1 MKFNVDERVKHRI
14 VGLVVIL
21 SLATIFIPPVVKKS
35 NRYFEVNNRFSVK
48 LPAKPTPPRVAVK
61 SEKAVFETVKVARV
75 TIPKLVE
82 PPQLTQIAKA
92 EPISTKSI
100 IPAAPQMNNA
110 VMVAKAEEVIVIPKP
125 QAKNQT
131 VITPIKKEINKDI
144 AKREIYAVQLASF
157 SQQDNAKLL
166 VNRLR
171 NKGYVATYNKS
182 TGKQGDIYKV
192 LVGQVYARDE
202 AQILQKKLAESMQ
215 LKGFVVKTGVS

>member
-35 NRYFEVNNRFSVK
+35 NRYFEANNRLSVK
-48 LPAKPTPPRVAVK
+48 LPAKPIAPKVVVK
-61 SEKAVFETVKVARV
+61 SEKAVFETVKIAHVAM
-75 TIPKLVE
+75 PKLVE
-82 PPQLTQIAKA
+82 PLKLTQIAKA
-92 EPISTKSI
+92 EPISVKSI
-100 IPAAPQMNNA
+100 IPAAPQLNQA
-110 VMVAKAEEVIVIPKP
+110 VMVAKAEEVIVTPKP
-125 QAKNQT
+125 QAKNQA
-131 VITPIKKEINKDI
+131 VITPIKKEMNKEL
-144 AKREIYAVQLASF
+144 AKRQIYAVQLASF
-157 SQQDNAKLL
+157 SQQDNAKSL

-215 LKGFVVKTGVS
+215 LNGFIVKAG